1 VARLGLARSRY
12 LDGDWPGAI
21 EIWQLLL
28 DDAEAAAGFRI
39 DAAFDLAGIFA
50 GRGQFAE
57 SLLPINAVMPL
68 IREEAL
74 RTPLALSTLAGSES
88 RLGNTERAAVLF
100 DEAIAESAGPATR
113 YLFARGMFELQSGDL
128 AAAENTVHEIQKLA
142 EAADDPDRTEN
153 KAASYLAGLLAL
165 QQNDLTTAADRLQ
178 AALDMQGYQYA
189 VYKLGRAE
197 SLQSSGNLEEALAV
211 ATEAESERDP
221 GDLRL
226 DLELDRALA
235 ILLQA
240 EIHAEQGDNASA
252 QRQARRFIDLWRS
265 AASDLPEL
273 SRATALARNAS

>member
-1 VARLGLARSRY
+1 
-12 LDGDWPGAI
+12 
-21 EIWQLLL
+21 
-28 DDAEAAAGFRI
+28 
-39 DAAFDLAGIFA
+39 
-50 GRGQFAE
+50 
-57 SLLPINAVMPL
+57 
-68 IREEAL
+68 
-74 RTPLALSTLAGSES
+74 
-88 RLGNTERAAVLF
+88 
-100 DEAIAESAGPATR
+100 
-113 YLFARGMFELQSGDL
+113 MFELQSGDL

-240 EIHAEQGDNASA
+240 EIHAEQGDNVSA
-252 QRQARRFIDLWRS
+252 QEQARRFIDLWRNAS
-265 AASDLPEL
+265 SDLPEL

>member
-1 VARLGLARSRY
+1 
-12 LDGDWPGAI
+12 
-21 EIWQLLL
+21 
-28 DDAEAAAGFRI
+28 
-39 DAAFDLAGIFA
+39 
-50 GRGQFAE
+50 
-57 SLLPINAVMPL
+57 MPL

-74 RTPLALSTLAGSES
+74 RTPLALSTLAQSES

-113 YLFARGMFELQSGDL
+113 YLFARGMYELQSGDL

-197 SLQSSGNLEEALAV
+197 SLQATGNLEEALAL
-211 ATEAESERDP
+211 AAEAESERDS

-240 EIHAEQGDNASA
+240 EIHAEQGDRASA
-252 QRQARRFIDLWRS
+252 QEHARRFIDLWRN
-265 AASDLPEL
+265 AASSLPEL
-273 SRATALARNAS
+273 SRANALARNAS